1 MDAYFLQNTGRVLL
15 ASILQFSIIYLLYVT
30 LKNTLLRKISAHA
43 DHLILAG
50 LVFTGAG
57 LFISGL
63 CNSFVQNNT
72 AYTAYPLLPGNSYI
86 FLNPVL
92 QWIAAAYFVITV
104 IRALFLFRYL
114 AFPGY
119 RKHLEPVPLTD
130 DFTEYLEAFCTHVRL
145 RLPKIMFSRKAATPF
160 VTGLFRSMIVIPAS
174 FQGCFTPQ
182 EMEAVILHELAH
194 LKRWDVLLNIPV
206 LMCSQLLFFNPFAVL
221 LIRRLRTQRE
231 LACDDWVLSQQVKP
245 IHYATALYKSARR
258 QSYAWQLAMAAKN
271 GELYTRIE
279 RLFAKNRSQHPFKL
293 SLAPFAALLFCF
305 PLMMQVAPVVK
316 EPAAVMQEYAV
327 SGSSPVFTEQQIP
340 AISNN
345 PGSINGPLTEVP
357 VPRKKTLPVLSLKKK
372 IQPVMVK
379 RAGEPA
385 GIPAVYI
392 EVQPVSDAVSVLP
405 KAIFV
410 SDGTKRNDDIV
421 LRFSDSV
428 NLYAGFISKE
438 NVEKITN
445 TQLEKV
451 MEWVSLGVSDQVV
464 KEGYNLMIKGPDAKV
479 DVSHDGEKNL
489 YFANATVTQQTQY
502 DTYFQQWKIRFTI
515 MNGDQQ
521 IGNRYVTIYQKRK
534 LQSARL

>member
-1 MDAYFLQNTGRVLL
+1 MDAFFLQNTGRILL
-15 ASILQFSIIYLLYVT
+15 ASILQFGIIYLLYVT
-30 LKNTLLRKISAHA
+30 LKNTLLKRISAHA
-43 DHLILAG
+43 DHLILAV
-50 LVFTGAG
+50 LVLTGAG
-57 LFISGL
+57 LFISGI
-63 CNSFVQNNT
+63 CTGFVQSDYK
-72 AYTAYPLLPGNSYI
+72 YTAYPLLPGNTAQ

-92 QWIAAAYFVITV
+92 QWMAAAYLAVAV
-104 IRALFLFRYL
+104 IRALFLIRHL

-119 RKHLEPVPLTD
+119 RKHLEPVPLTN
-130 DFTEYLEAFCTHVRL
+130 DFTEYLEAFCAHVRL

-160 VTGLFRSMIVIPAS
+160 VTGVFRCLIVIPAS

-182 EMEAVILHELAH
+182 EMEAVILHEIGH

-206 LMCSQLLFFNPFAVL
+206 IICSQLLFFNPFAVL

-231 LACDDWVLSQQVKP
+231 LACDDWVLAQQVMP

-258 QSYAWQLAMAAKN
+258 QSPVWQLAMASKN

-279 RLFAKNRSQHPFKL
+279 RLFAQNRSQHPYKL
-293 SLAPFAALLFCF
+293 RIAPFASLLFCF
-305 PLMMQVAPVVK
+305 PLLMQVAPVVR
-316 EPAAVMQEYAV
+316 EHSPLLQGYALNA
-327 SGSSPVFTEQQIP
+327 SITEQQIP

-345 PGSINGPLTEVP
+345 LNAVYTKDTQAP
-357 VPRKKTLPVLSLKKK
+357 VAVKKTLPPKKK
-372 IQPVMVK
+372 TPPSAVITI
-379 RAGEPA
+379 ASAPA
-385 GIPAVYI
+385 TPGDYFI

-428 NLYAGFISKE
+428 NLYTGFISKE
-438 NVEKITN
+438 NVESITN
-445 TQLEKV
+445 AQLEKV
-451 MEWVSLGVSDQVV
+451 MEWVALGVNGQVV
-464 KEGYNLMIKGPDAKV
+464 KEGYSLIIKGPDAKV
-479 DVSHDGEKNL
+479 DVSRDGEKNL
-489 YFANATVTQQTQY
+489 YFSNATVTQQTQY